1 MGTADVFGRR
11 GRWELSTLRERKHMN
26 NSAVASPIPP
36 AAEPIAIPTMA
47 PVDSLDGDGPA
58 ADEGPVAVATTVEV
72 EVNIGGKATVG
83 GISIDE
89 HAVRFVD
96 KQQKDVAF
104 GDVRPQYW
112 HNCGRLVPKP
122 QF

>member
-1 MGTADVFGRR
+1 
-11 GRWELSTLRERKHMN
+11 MN
-26 NSAVASPIPP
+26 NSAAASPMP
-36 AAEPIAIPTMA
+36 ANAEPIAIPTMA
-47 PVDSLDGDGPA
+47 PVDSLDEDEAPLDGGD
-58 ADEGPVAVATTVEV
+58 VAVAMTVEV

-83 GISIDE
+83 GISIVE

-104 GDVRPQYW
+104 GEVRPQYW
-112 HNCGRLVPKP
+112 HNCGRFVPKP